1 MLKQE
6 SFNAS
11 RSHLFNTNKRCH
23 TNIHDKEQ
31 KKKKNKNNKL
41 QIFSQVYIK
50 SYFSLS
56 FIFHATKKKGS
67 RSKYAWNTR
76 Q

>member
-1 MLKQE
+1 MLVVHTFLIQISDATQTYMIK
-6 SFNAS
+6 
-11 RSHLFNTNKRCH
+11 NK
-23 TNIHDKEQ
+23 